1 MVAISISR
9 PQRCAI
15 YTRKSLEDQFDTEFN
30 SIESQRDICAAY
42 ITCQEHKQWIRL
54 PESYDDAGLSGASLQ
69 RPALQQMLRD
79 VERGEIDIVGAGDAV
94 MANLTTA
101 LAAKATLREALE
113 LSMAAASV
121 VIHQLGTTGAARV
134 EDIRAQLFPG

>member
-1 MVAISISR
+1 VTLAERGIIGAEPGGAVEHVPAR
-9 PQRCAI
+9 P
-15 YTRKSLEDQFDTEFN
+15 
-30 SIESQRDICAAY
+30 
-42 ITCQEHKQWIRL
+42 
-54 PESYDDAGLSGASLQ
+54 
-69 RPALQQMLRD
+69 
-79 VERGEIDIVGAGDAV
+79 VRGEIDIVGAGDAV
-94 MANLTTA
+94 MANLTAA